1 MIYANILWV
10 LLNLAGETARRKQ
23 QDEVARQAGREG
35 AVGSPILHNVCTGE
49 IKRKRDRSQL
59 KNSDPL

>member
-35 AVGSPILHNVCTGE
+35 AVDTPILHNVCAGE
-49 IKRKRDRSQL
+49 IKKKKGS
-59 KNSDPL
+59 